1 MQNIRWSTWR
11 TSYGEYKWRPN
22 ATGDQTPN
30 QITRSLLAGHTFVR
44 LIKATLKRFM
54 VVCFSEVTIIG
65 NFILTYE
72 PLNIF

>member
-11 TSYGEYKWRPN
+11 TSYGEYEWRPN

-54 VVCFSEVTIIG
+54 VVSV
-65 NFILTYE
+65 N
-72 PLNIF
+72 LNWLYSLHFQCQI